1 MYQTGYKGIAAFA
14 SGLPFNGGFC
24 KWYYTP
30 RENLLAM
37 PVVDPVTQWLVTEP
51 ELIEG
56 AGWYGPVCV
65 PDDQLGFEE
74 ISTRTTAGL
83 YYKQRAYGFHPGD
96 NGNSRINL
104 ENLPYYE
111 FVVVGKL
118 RAGGL
123 WLVLGTDKLGLQL
136 DADFKSGDGA
146 INTAG
151 NQFAFSISSVSRA
164 LILPSFLGNNTTP
177 PADGGGS
184 TDNTVANQT
193 EIIYF
198 ADVSSVDVTWTGSR
212 AARFGAFP
220 EIEVWFNNDTG
231 GSNIAWVP
239 ITVDAPAPAQTQ
251 FTIYNGSNQS
261 GFIILK

>member
-1 MYQTGYKGIAAFA
+1 LKKYPAALRRA
-14 SGLPFNGGFC
+14 
-24 KWYYTP
+24 
-30 RENLLAM
+30 
-37 PVVDPVTQWLVTEP
+37 
-51 ELIEG
+51 
-56 AGWYGPVCV
+56 
-65 PDDQLGFEE
+65 
-74 ISTRTTAGL
+74 L
-83 YYKQRAYGFHPGD
+83 YYKQKVRMAFIPGD

-164 LILPSFLGNNTTP
+164 VILPSFLGNNTTP

-184 TDNTVANQT
+184 TDNTVRRIKQRSST
-193 EIIYF
+193 SP
-198 ADVSSVDVTWTGSR
+198 DVSSVDVDLDG
-212 AARFGAFP
+212 
-220 EIEVWFNNDTG
+220 
-231 GSNIAWVP
+231 
-239 ITVDAPAPAQTQ
+239 
-251 FTIYNGSNQS
+251 
-261 GFIILK
+261 